1 MSQVTRWL
9 LAGEWRAHPVRALVA
24 VMAIALGVALGFG
37 IHLVNEAAFSEFSAA
52 ARSLSG
58 SADLQVR
65 GKNAQLDETLYAQIA
80 AMPDVEIAAPVLE
93 LDLAVFRLTHQV
105 G

>member
-1 MSQVTRWL
+1 MRIFTALLMSQVSRWL
-9 LAGEWRAHPVRALVA
+9 LSGEWRAHPVRALVA
-24 VMAIALGVALGFG
+24 MMAIALGVALGFG

-65 GKNAQLDETLYAQIA
+65 SKSTQLDETLYAHIT
-80 AMPDVEIAAPVLE
+80 AMP
-93 LDLAVFRLTHQV
+93 
-105 G
+105 